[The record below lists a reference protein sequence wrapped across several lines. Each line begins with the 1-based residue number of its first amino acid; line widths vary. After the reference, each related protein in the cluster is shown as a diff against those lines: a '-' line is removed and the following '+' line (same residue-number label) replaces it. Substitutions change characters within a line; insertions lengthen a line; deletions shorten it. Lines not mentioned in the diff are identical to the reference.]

1 MGFKIK
7 LNLDAR
13 NDIQNNID
21 WYNEQQKNLGKKFLD
36 EIKTYIQKLKSI
48 PFFQIRYDNVRCLPL
63 KKFPFM
69 IHYTIDEDEKVII
82 IRAIL
87 NTHRDPSIW
96 KDRK

>member
-36 EIKTYIQKLKSI
+36 EIKTYIQKLKSN

-69 IHYTIDEDEKVII
+69 IHYTIDEDGKLII

-87 NTHRDPSIW
+87 NTHRNPSI
-96 KDRK
+96 